1 MILSSKIG
9 FIVFRVILEA
19 EYNPFP
25 QPDSAGL
32 WGEMHPIFAL
42 LTVMGGGSHIIR
54 DSLSVPGNMKK
65 GLNILFI
72 SISTNI

>member
-1 MILSSKIG
+1 MILSSNIG
-9 FIVFRVILEA
+9 FIVFRVILEV

-25 QPDSAGL
+25 LPDSAGL

-54 DSLSVPGNMKK
+54 DSLSVPGNMEKRVEYSFFYF
-65 GLNILFI
+65 N
-72 SISTNI
+72 

>member
-9 FIVFRVILEA
+9 FIVFRVILEV

-32 WGEMHPIFAL
+32 WREMHPIFAL

-65 GLNILFI
+65 RVEYHSSEL
-72 SISTNI
+72 

>member
-25 QPDSAGL
+25 QPDSASL
-32 WGEMHPIFAL
+32 WGDMHPIFAL

-65 GLNILFI
+65 RVEYSF
-72 SISTNI
+72 